1 MEKVFDADGNE
12 IEALGSEE
20 VEKLESRAR
29 QADELEEKVAELQKQ
44 LDEEGNPNWRE
55 ARAKMSALQN
65 FIKEKGFEI
74 DKDGNIKDAEEK
86 IDPDKIKEEVRNELK
101 AESFKEAKDE
111 LLDEFS
117 SDTKP
122 LIEKYVNKLLQGE
135 EQNLKNL
142 RKAITEA
149 ERLVIGENKD
159 KPIRVAGDAPKFTQD
174 GKDFS
179 NTEKGQE
186 VAAFL
191 FGDNSFTNKK

>member
-65 FIKEKGFEI
+65 FIKEKGFEV

-142 RKAITEA
+142 RKAIAEA

-186 VAAFL
+186 VAGLL

>member
-65 FIKEKGFEI
+65 FIKEKGFEV

-142 RKAITEA
+142 RKAIAEA

>member
-65 FIKEKGFEI
+65 FIKEKGFEV
-74 DKDGNIKDAEEK
+74 DKEGNIKDAEEK

-142 RKAITEA
+142 RKAIAEA

-186 VAAFL
+186 VAGFL

>member
-74 DKDGNIKDAEEK
+74 DKDGNINDLKEK

-142 RKAITEA
+142 RKAIAEA
-149 ERLVIGENKD
+149 ERLVIGESKD

-186 VAAFL
+186 VAGFL

>member
-65 FIKEKGFEI
+65 FIKEKGFEV

-142 RKAITEA
+142 RKAIAEA

-186 VAAFL
+186 VAGFL

>member
-20 VEKLESRAR
+20 VEKLESRAI

-74 DKDGNIKDAEEK
+74 DKEGNIKDAEEK

-142 RKAITEA
+142 RKAIAEA

-186 VAAFL
+186 VAGFL

>member
-65 FIKEKGFEI
+65 FIKEKGFEV
-74 DKDGNIKDAEEK
+74 DKEGNIKDAEEK

-186 VAAFL
+186 VAGFL